1 MEPCGVEPDGY
12 FIKDGVAVI
21 MIIGE
26 IEGHENTGDSIKT
39 TRYDHLIPLMVNLS
53 MDPQIRGFLFLIHTI
68 GGDVS
73 CGLALAETMAS
84 LRQPCVSLVMGDSH
98 SIGVPLAVAVDY
110 SFIVPSATVLLH
122 PVRMAGTIL
131 ASSQTACQF
140 EQIQNRI
147 LSFIETHTNAS
158 RDSLKKMMNETT
170 MIPKDLG
177 TILVGEEAV
186 KKGLIC
192 ATGRLWDAIDKL
204 TEMLV

>member
-84 LRQPCVSLVMGDSH
+84 L
-98 SIGVPLAVAVDY
+98 
-110 SFIVPSATVLLH
+110 SAS
-122 PVRMAGTIL
+122 P
-131 ASSQTACQF
+131 ACH
-140 EQIQNRI
+140 
-147 LSFIETHTNAS
+147 L
-158 RDSLKKMMNETT
+158 
-170 MIPKDLG
+170 
-177 TILVGEEAV
+177 
-186 KKGLIC
+186 
-192 ATGRLWDAIDKL
+192 
-204 TEMLV
+204 

>member
-1 MEPCGVEPDGY
+1 MEPCGVEPNGY

-131 ASSQTACQF
+131 APFPIPFLSGTLPQENPAGNSSD
-140 EQIQNRI
+140 RI
-147 LSFIETHTNAS
+147 GME
-158 RDSLKKMMNETT
+158 
-170 MIPKDLG
+170 
-177 TILVGEEAV
+177 
-186 KKGLIC
+186 LI
-192 ATGRLWDAIDKL
+192 
-204 TEMLV
+204 

>member
-1 MEPCGVEPDGY
+1 MGSEMCIRDR
-12 FIKDGVAVI
+12 
-21 MIIGE
+21 E

-110 SFIVPSATVLLH
+110 SFIVPSATVLPFLLPPRL
-122 PVRMAGTIL
+122 PVSLSRSRTEFSP
-131 ASSQTACQF
+131 SSK
-140 EQIQNRI
+140 
-147 LSFIETHTNAS
+147 L
-158 RDSLKKMMNETT
+158 
-170 MIPKDLG
+170 IPTLPV
-177 TILVGEEAV
+177 IP
-186 KKGLIC
+186 
-192 ATGRLWDAIDKL
+192 
-204 TEMLV
+204 

>member
-1 MEPCGVEPDGY
+1 MEPCGVEPNGY

-73 CGLALAETMAS
+73 CGLA
-84 LRQPCVSLVMGDSH
+84 
-98 SIGVPLAVAVDY
+98 VAVDY

-131 ASSQTACQF
+131 ASSQTCLLYTSSV
-140 EQIQNRI
+140 IRL
-147 LSFIETHTNAS
+147 LSA
-158 RDSLKKMMNETT
+158 R
-170 MIPKDLG
+170 
-177 TILVGEEAV
+177 
-186 KKGLIC
+186 LIH
-192 ATGRLWDAIDKL
+192 
-204 TEMLV
+204 

>member
-1 MEPCGVEPDGY
+1 METCGMEPNGY
-12 FIKDGVAVI
+12 FIKDGLAVI

-26 IEGHENTGDSIKT
+26 IEGHENMGGTIKA
-39 TRYDHLIPLMVNLS
+39 TRYDHLIPLMVSLS
-53 MDPQIRGFLFLIHTI
+53 MDPQIHGFLFLIHTI

-73 CGLALAETMAS
+73 CGLALAETIAA
-84 LRQPCVSLVMGDSH
+84 LRQPTVSLVMGDSH

-122 PVRMAGTIL
+122 PVRIAGTIL

-147 LSFIETHTNAS
+147 LSFIEAHTDTS
-158 RDSLKKMMNETT
+158 RDSLKQMMYETT

-186 KKGLIC
+186 KKGLIH
-192 ATGRLWDAIDKL
+192 AVGSLWDAIDKL